1 MNSVGHAAQRFSR
14 GRAAWLPNPRSL
26 RLSLSASDHNCAG
39 SQYRRRVSQTPD
51 GASGAIDRAADY
63 IQGHG
68 GPFQLARF
76 HALFAAS
83 PPALQINGQ
92 ALIPVEPEIAQ
103 NSDGGWPA
111 PWSEGASSLDATC
124 FLLDQLSDFA
134 QPPPTVDVPAAVA
147 FLGSVQLDDG
157 TWREGPSHRTPDWL
171 MPGSAAA
178 RVYLTAN
185 CARTLVVYHGQD
197 AAIERAAQALEW
209 SLDPHGR
216 LPGPLVAHWLAARVL
231 RATARNLAARRLLD
245 VVGRSF
251 DQLDAAELAG
261 FGSNT
266 PRDDRWTRRIMS
278 RLVALQEADG
288 AWRDEDGEPSVE
300 LSVTAC
306 RVLLRHTA

>member
-1 MNSVGHAAQRFSR
+1 VNE
-14 GRAAWLPNPRSL
+14 
-26 RLSLSASDHNCAG
+26 
-39 SQYRRRVSQTPD
+39 TPD
-51 GASGAIDRAADY
+51 DVPGAIKRAADF

-68 GPFQLARF
+68 GPFQLAR
-76 HALFAAS
+76 LAAVL
-83 PPALQINGQ
+83 PPALRRSDPPP
-92 ALIPVEPEIAQ
+92 APAAAETAQ
-103 NSDGGWPA
+103 NADGGWSA
-111 PWSEGASSLDATC
+111 SWSEGASSLDTTC

-134 QPPPTVDVPAAVA
+134 TQPPFTTQPPDVDIPAALD
-147 FLGSVQLDDG
+147 FLSSTQLDDG

-185 CARTLVVYHGQD
+185 CARILVLYHGAD

-216 LPGPLVAHWLAARVL
+216 LPGPLEAHWLAARVF
-231 RATARNLAARRLLD
+231 RATARDLGARRLLD

-251 DQLDAAELAG
+251 DQLTAADLTW

-266 PRDDRWTRRIMS
+266 PRGDRWTRRIVA
-278 RLVALQEADG
+278 RLIALQEADG
-288 AWRDEDGEPSVE
+288 SWVDEDGDPAVG

-306 RVLLRHTA
+306 RVLLRA